1 MCNIVEYI
9 IQLLPVFLLIY
20 IIVFYIYSVIF
31 NASKPQLPLH
41 PSFPVLS
48 SPTTLLKSSKKK
60 KKVEVPEW
68 HFSKLYFW
76 GSFILHK
83 KIKCHFALEMIFFTT
98 KRVHSFQKDIGQENT
113 YFFLS
118 GYF

>member
-9 IQLLPVFLLIY
+9 IQLLPIFLPIY
-20 IIVFYIYSVIF
+20 IIVFYIYSVVIF

-68 HFSKLYFW
+68 RFSKLYFW

-83 KIKCHFALEMIFFTT
+83 K
-98 KRVHSFQKDIGQENT
+98 
-113 YFFLS
+113 
-118 GYF
+118 